1 MLKTWLFFYWTLQIR
16 GTVQQPVADGVAEFH
31 KVSISSPVLPRPLSN
46 LGGTIRVKN
55 NQLCVEGLE
64 GRVGR
69 RGHLEVKGQLPIKAY
84 DSYTNGEAIDIK
96 AESLEVRARHTFRF
110 VGQNLLMPST
120 HVGKSAVPLVSIM
133 ELLCSWT
140 FGYLLIYEVISNG
153 WHKFQFPSL

>member
-1 MLKTWLFFYWTLQIR
+1 MSLLKTWLFFYWNLQIR

-69 RGHLEVKGQLPIKAY
+69 RGHLEVRGQLPIKAN

-110 VGQNLLMPST
+110 VG
-120 HVGKSAVPLVSIM
+120 
-133 ELLCSWT
+133 
-140 FGYLLIYEVISNG
+140 
-153 WHKFQFPSL
+153 